1 MSTDFKHHFERTID
15 IALYQKSELNP
26 IWFILGFIFQRFQIM
41 FVNPSGSISSS
52 KEEKRLGACQEFI
65 NLLPLFSVYWE
76 NHSSEI
82 KMAVHFTRQ

>member
-1 MSTDFKHHFERTID
+1 
-15 IALYQKSELNP
+15 
-26 IWFILGFIFQRFQIM
+26 M